1 MVYCSKCGAKNKD
14 EAKICVKCGESLY
27 LPRERRERHVEECF
41 GIPRGSAIFG
51 ILIGAII
58 IIIGILYFLSKI
70 FGWIIEFTDIF
81 GVLILFAIGI
91 MFFAGGFYRLR
102 RER

>member
-1 MVYCSKCGAKNKD
+1 LVYCSKCGAKNKD
-14 EAKICVKCGESLY
+14 DAKKCAKCGESLY

-41 GIPRGSAIFG
+41 GIPRGGAIFG

-81 GVLILFAIGI
+81 GVLILFAVGI

>member
-1 MVYCSKCGAKNKD
+1 LVYCFKCGAKNKGD
-14 EAKICVKCGESLY
+14 AKICVKCGENLY
-27 LPRERRERHVEECF
+27 PLRERREPHVEECF
-41 GIPRGSAIFG
+41 GVPRGGAIFG

-58 IIIGILYFLSKI
+58 IIIGLLFFLSKI

-81 GVLILFAIGI
+81 GVLILFVIGI